1 MPDTTTLQKAS
12 SISEKSLRTTV
23 PVMITRHFKLEIGDM
38 LQWEIKAKKKDEFEI
53 IVTPVKKKSEGKI
66 GI

>member
-12 SISEKSLRTTV
+12 TLSEKSLRTTV
-23 PVMITRHFKLEIGDM
+23 PVMITRHFKLKAGDM

-53 IVTPVKKKSEGKI
+53 IVTPMKKKWGK
-66 GI
+66 GKDE

>member
-12 SISEKSLRTTV
+12 TISERSLRTTV
-23 PVMITRHFKLEIGDM
+23 PVMITRHFKLKAGDM

-53 IVTPVKKKSEGKI
+53 IVMPLKKND
-66 GI
+66 

>member
-12 SISEKSLRTTV
+12 AISEKSLRTTV
-23 PVMITRHFKLEIGDM
+23 PVMITRHFKLKAGDI

-53 IVTPVKKKSEGKI
+53 VVTPVKKEKERGNI
-66 GI
+66 

>member
-12 SISEKSLRTTV
+12 TISEKSLRTTV
-23 PVMITRHFKLEIGDM
+23 PVMITRHFKLKAGDM

-53 IVTPVKKKSEGKI
+53 IVTPMKKKWDKGKND
-66 GI
+66 